1 MLLDR
6 HHRRHGLDQAGNLG
20 QHVDFHGA
28 VLRNNGGSCQRRSK
42 SRPLGGAK
50 VVHLAAHLGNAGR
63 A

>member
-1 MLLDR
+1 M
-6 HHRRHGLDQAGNLG
+6 NES
-20 QHVDFHGA
+20 VDFPSLFEKNVA
-28 VLRNNGGSCQRRSK
+28 QLRTYLQDSWPISEDCQRRSK